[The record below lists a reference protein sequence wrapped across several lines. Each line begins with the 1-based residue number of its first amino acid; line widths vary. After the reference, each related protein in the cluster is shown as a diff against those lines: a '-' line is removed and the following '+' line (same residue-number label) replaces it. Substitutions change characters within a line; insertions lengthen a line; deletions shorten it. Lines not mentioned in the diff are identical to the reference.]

1 LQFSNPQW
9 LNALYVVP
17 LVVVLL
23 VWGVRKRAKELAAFA
38 GGRLIEPL
46 APGAS
51 WRKVLL
57 KNTLVVAGLVCLV
70 LALAGPQF
78 GSRLVKVEREG
89 IDLVIVLDTS
99 LSMLAEDMKPNR
111 LERAKQEIIDLIAGL
126 KGDRVGLVAF
136 AGDAFVLC
144 PLTVD
149 YNAATMFAQ
158 SADENIVSK
167 PGSQLD
173 KAIDKSAAL
182 FPEEAKSDR
191 AIILVTDGEAHTGD
205 PVAAAQKA
213 AEKGIRIYTIGI
225 GNPAGEL
232 IPLRGTGG
240 SVQGYKKDSTGETV
254 LTRLDQVTLEKIAHA
269 TGGQFLPATREGLEL
284 KVLYREISGLE
295 KQTIEG
301 EFMERKI
308 DRFGVFLALSF
319 AFLLLEAIL
328 SRRGSMRRL
337 NKKRFLHSGVT
348 GAFVFSLIAHP
359 IAAHAKSVDGGS
371 VKSGNSYYDA
381 EEYEKALH
389 LYVQAYGDSTAVPD
403 NVEGLLYNQANA
415 LHMMKRYEEALSQY
429 HRAFS
434 AADSLHAGRLL
445 YNRGNTLLAMGKP
458 DTAIESYLQALRY
471 APDDEETRHNL
482 EMALRMLQQQEQQQ
496 QQQQQNEDGE
506 QQDEQQE
513 NEDQQQQQDSDD
525 SENRHEE
532 EGGEQTPQPDSTQ
545 TNQPQEP
552 DSTQLQQP
560 DSLQTIQLTMED
572 ALRLLRLLEENE
584 KELQK
589 QKRKAAFKENMR
601 GGKDW

>member
-1 LQFSNPQW
+1 MEFSNPKW
-9 LNALYVVP
+9 LIGLYFVP
-17 LVVVLL
+17 IVVVLL
-23 VWGVRKRAKELAAFA
+23 MWGVRQRRRELTAFA
-38 GGRLIEPL
+38 GIHLLEAL
-46 APGAS
+46 SPGAS

-57 KNTLVVAGLVCLV
+57 KNTLAVTGLICLV

-78 GSRLVKVEREG
+78 GSRLVKIEREG
-89 IDLVIVLDTS
+89 IDLVIALDTS

-111 LERAKQEIIDLIAGL
+111 LERAKQEITDLIAGL

-158 SADENIVSK
+158 SADQNSVSK
-167 PGSQLD
+167 PGSALD
-173 KAIDKSAAL
+173 QAIKTSVTL
-182 FPEEAKSDR
+182 FPEEAKSDQV
-191 AIILVTDGEAHTGD
+191 IILVTDGETHAGD
-205 PVAAAQKA
+205 PLAAAREA
-213 AEKGIRIYTIGI
+213 AGRGIRIYTIGI

-240 SVQGYKKDSTGETV
+240 SVEGYKKDSSGETV
-254 LTRLDQVTLEKIAHA
+254 LTRLDEVTLEKIARV

-319 AFLLLEAIL
+319 AFLLLEAVL

-337 NKKRFLHSGVT
+337 NKRRFLHSGVT
-348 GAFVFSLIAHP
+348 GAFV
-359 IAAHAKSVDGGS
+359 AALLTCPHAVYAKGVDGGR
-371 VKSGNSYYDA
+371 VKSGNAYYDA
-381 EEYEKALH
+381 QEYEKALH
-389 LYVQAYGDSTAVPD
+389 LYVQAYGDSTEVPD
-403 NVEGLLYNQANA
+403 HVEGLLYNHANA

-434 AADSLHAGRLL
+434 ADDSLHAGRLL
-445 YNRGNTLLAMGKP
+445 YNRGNTLLAMEKP

-471 APDDEETRHNL
+471 LPDDEEIRHNL
-482 EMALRMLQQQEQQQ
+482 EMALRKFRQQQ
-496 QQQQQNEDGE
+496 QQQQQNKDGE
-506 QQDEQQE
+506 PQDHESQENQEQQ
-513 NEDQQQQQDSDD
+513 QPQDSDQ
-525 SENRHEE
+525 NRHEDE
-532 EGGEQTPQPDSTQ
+532 EGEKTPRPDSTQ
-545 TNQPQEP
+545 TNPPQEP
-552 DSTQLQQP
+552 DSTQIQQP
-560 DSLQTIQLTMED
+560 DSLRTAQLTVED
-572 ALRLLRLLEENE
+572 ALRLLRLLEEKE
-584 KELQK
+584 KQLQK
-589 QKRKAAFKENMR
+589 DKRKAAFKQNLR